1 MRAPSSRTTFSAR
14 INAAPILLLGCSL
27 NPRKAPSKKRRT
39 LQGNGMTSICHAPRR
54 ASFTL
59 DTNNSDSGRS
69 AGDRGVADMEITI
82 EELRF
87 EMPLETE
94 ARHGIVLQLDQL
106 ASERIGGRRDDDV
119 RDRKS
124 QRLNSSHQCAPLM
137 HSSPRLTK
145 DK

>member
-59 DTNNSDSGRS
+59 DTHNSDSGRS
-69 AGDRGVADMEITI
+69 AGVGSKDPTL
-82 EELRF
+82 ELK
-87 EMPLETE
+87 
-94 ARHGIVLQLDQL
+94 QLIGTCFP
-106 ASERIGGRRDDDV
+106 AS
-119 RDRKS
+119 
-124 QRLNSSHQCAPLM
+124 C
-137 HSSPRLTK
+137 LTK
-145 DK
+145 KNEQLQQR

>member
-106 ASERIGGRRDDDV
+106 ARARIGGLRDDDV
-119 RDRKS
+119 RRAFPPKPGNATS
-124 QRLNSSHQCAPLM
+124 EKERGGKEVGRHE
-137 HSSPRLTK
+137 RI
-145 DK
+145 

>member
-1 MRAPSSRTTFSAR
+1 MFFFFSSRRRHTRCALVTGVQTCAL
-14 INAAPILLLGCSL
+14 PILGCSL

-106 ASERIGGRRDDDV
+106 ASER
-119 RDRKS
+119 DRKS
-124 QRLNSSHQCAPLM
+124 TRLNSSH
-137 HSSPRLTK
+137 
-145 DK
+145 